1 MVEQQVGRARHGRRG
16 HGADDRIGCQND
28 LELLGLEPAVEY
40 RPRGARDDFD
50 GARAVGT
57 ELQEAPAQP
66 RQRQQVAGTERPWV
80 GRRLEQGWL
89 DKPRHAFE
97 HRLVTGQGLHIA
109 LRELGDLAAD
119 ELLVRAE
126 QQVAT
131 AGEGREGRGI
141 AWQHLVAV
149 AVQVQVADDLGPEQ
163 AVHVRGSRDLEP
175 GPDFFGDAGAADDVP
190 PLEDEHRHP
199 GPRKVARGDEAVV
212 SGPDDDDVVRNGH
225 AVPSDV
231 SRGPLC

>member
-1 MVEQQVGRARHGRRG
+1 DMVEQQVGGARHGWRG

-66 RQRQQVAGTERPWV
+66 RQRQQVARPERPGV

-89 DKPRHAFE
+89 DKPRHAFQ
-97 HRLVTGQGLHIA
+97 HRLVAGQGLHIA

-126 QQVAT
+126 QQVAKFSKRSEEHT
-131 AGEGREGRGI
+131 SELQSLPTI
-141 AWQHLVAV
+141 SYAV
-149 AVQVQVADDLGPEQ
+149 
-163 AVHVRGSRDLEP
+163 
-175 GPDFFGDAGAADDVP
+175 
-190 PLEDEHRHP
+190 
-199 GPRKVARGDEAVV
+199 
-212 SGPDDDDVVRNGH
+212 
-225 AVPSDV
+225 
-231 SRGPLC
+231 